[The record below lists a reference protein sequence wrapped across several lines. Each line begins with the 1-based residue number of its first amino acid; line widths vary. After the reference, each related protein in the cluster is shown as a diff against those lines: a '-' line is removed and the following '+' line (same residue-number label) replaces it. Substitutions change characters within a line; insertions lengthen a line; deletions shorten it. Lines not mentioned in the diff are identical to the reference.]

1 MAIDLILGTAGHI
14 DHGKTALVRALTGV
28 ETDRLPEEKKRGIT
42 IELGFASLELGDE
55 YRLGIVDVP
64 GHERFVRQM
73 LAGATGMDLAMLVV
87 AADDSVKPQ
96 TREHVEVLRMLDIP
110 AGVIV
115 LTKCDL
121 ADEDWTEL
129 VESEVRELV
138 AGSFL
143 ADAPVIRTSA
153 VTGSGIDELKAA
165 LTTAAGAAAQKIG
178 VVARES
184 TSESPDQTGDA
195 SEMLAAESTIN
206 ALLDVPFRLPIDR
219 TFTMTGH
226 GTVVTGSV
234 VSGRA
239 SVGDELTIQP
249 GNVSV
254 RIRGIQN
261 HDQTVESVSRGQ
273 RAAINVA
280 GIHHEEIHRG
290 HELTAVGHLIESQLI
305 TASIHLLKSAVRP
318 LKNRAHVRVHVGT
331 AEILATVSLLN
342 ASKVEPGDAAVAQLF
357 LREPVATSW
366 RQPFVLRSESP
377 VETIG
382 GGHVLVPVA
391 DKIKKATS
399 QELSCLEE
407 LLSDQPTVRASAALY
422 FHGLRSWQDTDL
434 ARLAGVTDA
443 AATAEQ
449 LREQK
454 MIVPLKVSPT
464 RTARLERRAL
474 NEWVEK
480 ISSVLERAHENDKL
494 KIYVD
499 RSVIHARFKYLD
511 DKQLI
516 DAVIAWMHRQKIV
529 RQTELGVAL
538 ASHAPKL
545 SKKQQRVLDEIVD
558 GFRLTRFQP
567 PSIAECN
574 KMLPGEEK
582 EVARLLKLAVAEG
595 RLIHV
600 GQKIHLHFQNVEEM
614 KVKLRDALN
623 ASDGMTLSEIR
634 ELLGTTRKY
643 AVPIA
648 EYLDRI
654 GFTRRKGDVR
664 VLG

>member
-1 MAIDLILGTAGHI
+1 MTIDLILGTAGHI

-143 ADAPVIRTSA
+143 ENAPVIRTSSI
-153 VTGSGIDELKAA
+153 TGSGIDELKAA
-165 LTTAAGAAAQKIG
+165 LSKAAGEAAEKLGA
-178 VVARES
+178 ASEDS
-184 TSESPDQTGDA
+184 TSSNGVLTD
-195 SEMLAAESTIN
+195 L
-206 ALLDVPFRLPIDR
+206 PFRLPIDR

-249 GNVSV
+249 GNVQV

-261 HDQTVESVSRGQ
+261 HDQAVEVISRGQ

-290 HELTAVGHLIESQLI
+290 HELTAVGHLLESQLI
-305 TASIHLLKSAVRP
+305 TASIHLLKSAIRP

-342 ASKVEPGDAAVAQLF
+342 SSTVEPGESAVAQLF

-399 QELSCLEE
+399 GQLACLEE
-407 LLSDQPTVRASAALY
+407 VLSDQPVVRAAAALY
-422 FHGLRSWQDTDL
+422 FHGLSPWQDTEL
-434 ARLAGVTDA
+434 ARLAGVADP
-443 AATAEQ
+443 ATIAGQ
-449 LREQK
+449 LREEK
-454 MIVPLKVSPT
+454 KIVPLKVSPT

-474 NEWVEK
+474 DEWAQK
-480 ISSVLERAHENDKL
+480 ISTVLERAHENDKL

-499 RSVIHARFKYLD
+499 RSVIHSRFKYLED
-511 DKQLI
+511 NQLI
-516 DAVIAWMHRQKIV
+516 DAIIAWMHRQKIV

-545 SKKQQRVLDEIVD
+545 SKKQQQALDEIVAA
-558 GFRLTRFQP
+558 FREGGFQP
-567 PSIAECN
+567 PSIADCN
-574 KMLPGEEK
+574 EFMPGQDK
-582 EVARLLKLAVAEG
+582 EITKLLKLAVAEG
-595 RLIHV
+595 RLVHV
-600 GQKIHLHFQNVEEM
+600 GQQIHLHFESVAELKE
-614 KVKLRDALN
+614 KLTEALG
-623 ASDGMTLSEIR
+623 ASEGMTLSEIR
-634 ELLGTTRKY
+634 ELFGTTRKY

-648 EYLDRI
+648 EYLDKI

-664 VLG
+664 VLA

>member
-42 IELGFASLELGDE
+42 IELGFANLELGDE

-121 ADEDWTEL
+121 ADADWTEL

-143 ADAPVIRTSA
+143 ANAPVIRTSA
-153 VTGSGIDELKAA
+153 VTGSGIEELKTA
-165 LTTAAGAAAQKIG
+165 LTQAAG
-178 VVARES
+178 
-184 TSESPDQTGDA
+184 
-195 SEMLAAESTIN
+195 LAAEKIGAVASEPAAEPAAESSGEPSGGSSNGTFS
-206 ALLDVPFRLPIDR
+206 DVPFRLPIDR

-239 SVGDELTIQP
+239 NVGDELTIQP
-249 GNVSV
+249 GNVPV

-261 HDQTVESVSRGQ
+261 HDHSVESISRGQ

-290 HELTAVGHLIESQLI
+290 HELTAVGHLLESQLI
-305 TASIHLLKSAVRP
+305 TTSLHLLKSAVRP

-342 ASKVEPGDAAVAQLF
+342 ASRVEPGESAVAQLF

-391 DKIKKATS
+391 EKIKKATS
-399 QELSCLEE
+399 QQLGCLEE
-407 LLSDQPTVRASAALY
+407 VLSDQPAVRAAAALY
-422 FHGLRSWQDTDL
+422 FHGLSPWQDTDL
-434 ARLAGVTDA
+434 SRLAGVA
-443 AATAEQ
+443 GPKVVAEQ
-449 LREQK
+449 LREEK
-454 MIVPLKVSPT
+454 TIVPLKVSPT

-474 NEWVEK
+474 DEWVEK
-480 ISSVLERAHENDKL
+480 ISSVLKRAHENDKL

-499 RSVIHARFKYLD
+499 RSVIHARFKYLE

-516 DAVIAWMHRQKIV
+516 DAIIAWMHRQKIV

-558 GFRLTRFQP
+558 GFHVGRFQP

-574 KMLPGEEK
+574 KLMPGQEK
-582 EVARLLKLAVAEG
+582 EVAKLIKLAVAEG

-600 GQKIHLHFQNVEEM
+600 GQQIHLHFRHVEEM
-614 KVKLRDALN
+614 KVHLRDALN
-623 ASDGMTLSEIR
+623 ESEGMTLSEIR

-664 VLG
+664 VLA